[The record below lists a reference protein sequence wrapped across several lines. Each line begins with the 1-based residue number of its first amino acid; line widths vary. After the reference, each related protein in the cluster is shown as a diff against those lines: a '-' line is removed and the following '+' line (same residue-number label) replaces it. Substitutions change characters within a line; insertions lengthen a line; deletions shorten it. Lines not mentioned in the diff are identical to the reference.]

1 MEQALLEG
9 IVLAGGGAL
18 LTGMCDVAEASMN
31 CQARN
36 GLPVGIA
43 GLARRTR

>member
-9 IVLAGGGAL
+9 VVLTGGGAL
-18 LTGMCDVAEASMN
+18 LQGMCDVAEARLN

-43 GLARRTR
+43 GLAG